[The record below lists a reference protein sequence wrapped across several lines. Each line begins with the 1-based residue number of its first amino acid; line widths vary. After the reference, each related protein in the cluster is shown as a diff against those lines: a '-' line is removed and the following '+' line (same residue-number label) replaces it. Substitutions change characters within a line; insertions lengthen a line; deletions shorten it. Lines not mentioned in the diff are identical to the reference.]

1 MQHWKCCVVQAT
13 RGSNPRL
20 SAKTCRKALV
30 MQGLSGV
37 FTGILHVIYILL
49 IDSETEMC
57 NSNVVY
63 EFNDMSD

>member
-1 MQHWKCCVVQAT
+1 
-13 RGSNPRL
+13 
-20 SAKTCRKALV
+20 V